1 MHSSPLPK
9 SLLRNW
15 AGAYIRHF
23 KIGPTNMK
31 PGKIFRYLVL
41 LLLISANIG
50 CDQVSKSVVRQ
61 KLDYHERISVVQ
73 DNVVLTKVEN
83 SGAFLSLG
91 DTLPPVTKQIFL
103 FLLPSAALFI
113 MLFWLMLHID
123 MQKRMLFAL
132 SCIIGGGAGNMYDRI
147 VYGSVTDFLY
157 IHYDFFKTGIF
168 NAADVSIMFGTFFLI
183 GSFIFSTSKD
193 LLRT

>member
-1 MHSSPLPK
+1 M
-9 SLLRNW
+9 
-15 AGAYIRHF
+15 
-23 KIGPTNMK
+23 TNLSK
-31 PGKIFRYLVL
+31 TLRYLGIL
-41 LLLISANIG
+41 SIILINVG
-50 CDQVSKSVVRQ
+50 CDQVSKNLVRNS
-61 KLDYHERISVVQ
+61 LEYHERIPLVE
-73 DNVVLTKVEN
+73 DHVVLTKVEN

>member
-1 MHSSPLPK
+1 MRHKLTHHHVQLQPHFNA
-9 SLLRNW
+9 LRRQ
-15 AGAYIRHF
+15 IRF
-23 KIGPTNMK
+23 GF
-31 PGKIFRYLVL
+31 GD
-41 LLLISANIG
+41 G
-50 CDQVSKSVVRQ
+50 
-61 KLDYHERISVVQ
+61 
-73 DNVVLTKVEN
+73 VLTKVEN

-91 DTLPPVTKQIFL
+91 DSLPLLSKQILL
-103 FLLPSAALFI
+103 FLLPSAALLI

-132 SCIIGGGAGNMYDRI
+132 SCIIGGGAGNIYDRI

-157 IHYDFFKTGIF
+157 IHYGLFKTGIF

-183 GSFIFSTSKD
+183 GSYLITASKD